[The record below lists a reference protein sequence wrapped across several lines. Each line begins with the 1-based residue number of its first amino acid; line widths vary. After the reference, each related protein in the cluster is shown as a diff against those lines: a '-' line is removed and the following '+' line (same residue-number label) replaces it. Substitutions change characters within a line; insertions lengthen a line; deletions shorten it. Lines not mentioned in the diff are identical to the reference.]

1 MPVKTL
7 GSREEVSR
15 RALLKVLH
23 SRIPFWFV
31 SKTEEN
37 LFFPTPCFPQD
48 VLLGKRKRPGQ
59 EPDLSSTVHVRGPHT
74 TSLVK
79 GSRRPAGQASLKG
92 LGFVAAGS

>member
-7 GSREEVSR
+7 GSQAEVSR
-15 RALLKVLH
+15 GALLKVLH

-37 LFFPTPCFPQD
+37 LFFPTPRFPQD

-59 EPDLSSTVHVRGPHT
+59 EPDLSSTVQGCPMCVDRAPR
-74 TSLVK
+74 V
-79 GSRRPAGQASLKG
+79 P
-92 LGFVAAGS
+92 

>member
-59 EPDLSSTVHVRGPHT
+59 TGLEADSPERTPVDLGVRR
-74 TSLVK
+74 
-79 GSRRPAGQASLKG
+79 GSG
-92 LGFVAAGS
+92 LGAYSVPTFP